1 MQEKDKI
8 LKFLIDR
15 LLILLG
21 MCGSFIGATLGYLDK
36 IIELIG
42 KNGTIFLLI
51 IELSWIVIFGI
62 ILVIAIVKTFKFLIR
77 KNAN

>member
-36 IIELIG
+36 IIELID

-51 IELSWIVIFGI
+51 AELIWMVAFGI
-62 ILVIAIVKTFKFLIR
+62 IVVIVILKILKTIKD
-77 KNAN
+77 

>member
-15 LLILLG
+15 LLMLLG

-42 KNGTIFLLI
+42 KSGTIFLLI
-51 IELSWIVIFGI
+51 IELIWIITFGI
-62 ILVIAIVKTFKFLIR
+62 IVVIIILKMLKTVKD
-77 KNAN
+77 